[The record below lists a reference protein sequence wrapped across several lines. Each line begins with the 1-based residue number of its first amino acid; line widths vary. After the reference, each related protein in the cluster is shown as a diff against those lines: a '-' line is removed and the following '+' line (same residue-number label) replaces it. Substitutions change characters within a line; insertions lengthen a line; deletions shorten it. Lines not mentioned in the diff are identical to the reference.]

1 MNLRDLF
8 NTSGGGNLNST
19 LSTLKN
25 IFSETTQNQSS
36 INQTNSAQAV
46 EELALLF
53 ETMYNILT
61 QKGVFTNEE
70 FQKKFDEIDMSDGV
84 NDGKHKK

>member
-84 NDGKHKK
+84 KDGKHKK

>member
-84 NDGKHKK
+84 KDSKHKK